1 MFSFVAAWLGG
12 LLVDWLGCVTGWLV
26 FVSDCLGGGTT
37 KRRSSAQAL
46 PGYSPNANVCACVCS
61 WVDGCN

>member
-46 PGYSPNANVCACVCS
+46 PGYSPIRIGGAKLGG
-61 WVDGCN
+61 WMEWRG